1 MRLSVI
7 IVNYNVKYFL
17 EQALY
22 SVRKAIQGIEAEV
35 IVVDNNSS
43 DSSVELV
50 REKFPEVILIANKEN
65 TGFSKANNQG
75 IEISKGEYVL
85 LLNPD
90 TVVDTWLK
98 LAAHR
103 AE

>member
-1 MRLSVI
+1 VRLSII

-22 SVRKAIQGIEAEV
+22 SVRKALKGIDGEV

-43 DSSVELV
+43 DGSIAMVAT
-50 REKFPEVILIANKEN
+50 RFPEVILIANKEN

-75 IEISKGEYVL
+75 IAIAKG
-85 LLNPD
+85 
-90 TVVDTWLK
+90 
-98 LAAHR
+98 
-103 AE
+103 